1 MGQFDEF
8 AQAAED
14 MKDLGDTPPVIT
26 QESAPPEETSD
37 ESGQFQVADE
47 NTSGGLG
54 ERAVEGEDAP
64 FSIEEALGIST
75 PATEEAAP
83 EPAEE
88 KPAESEAPD
97 TSTEARFKEMSDR
110 VRHTEEQNRLLTEK
124 LLQPDAPSG
133 EQEATH
139 MPELDQ
145 DVVDYMAPYIKAEV
159 EERMKAIEASVEP
172 MRRETENAALAE
184 QIAEHVDGFSVSDM
198 PALFSA
204 FDEIP
209 KEKRPLYGEGVAGAI
224 ILAQKLTNEGK
235 FGQKPKARSSNSLAA
250 RHQTESGSG
259 VAGHQ
264 TGETSEAE
272 KIKRLN
278 NMSDEAVRDILDRMA
293 SG

>member
-1 MGQFDEF
+1 MGKFDEF

-14 MKDLGDTPPVIT
+14 MEDLGETPPVIT
-26 QESAPPEETSD
+26 QEGEPREESSD

-54 ERAVEGEDAP
+54 ERVVEGEDAP
-64 FSIEEALGIST
+64 FSIEEALGIGT
-75 PATEEAAP
+75 PATEEATP

-88 KPAESEAPD
+88 KPAEPEAPD
-97 TSTEARFKEMSDR
+97 TSIEARLKEMSDR

-133 EQEATH
+133 EQGATQ

-145 DVVDYMAPYIKAEV
+145 DVVEYMAPYIKAEV
-159 EERMKAIEASVEP
+159 EERIKAIEASVEP
-172 MRRETENAALAE
+172 IRRESENAALAE
-184 QIAEHVDGFSVSDM
+184 QIAEHVDGFSASDM

-204 FDEIP
+204 FDDIP

-224 ILAQKLTNEGK
+224 ILAQKLANEGK

-259 VAGHQ
+259 ISGYQ